1 MGLILLRRKPRL
13 PQNKRRYYIS
23 LVSLWIYALL
33 WVVGVILVFYI
44 WRPSAPLLI
53 LLLVAFMVAAPHP
66 KELFRSFH
74 SGTRRQPQTGKIINF
89 HRTRDRETDLDYNW
103 HRYYDPGIAA

>member
-1 MGLILLRRKPRL
+1 MGPILVRRKPRL

-44 WRPSAPLLI
+44 WRPSALLLI

-66 KELFRSFH
+66 KDLFQSYSKFLRESEVDLASTDNIH
-74 SGTRRQPQTGKIINF
+74 DQD
-89 HRTRDRETDLDYNW
+89 RTKS
-103 HRYYDPGIAA
+103 I